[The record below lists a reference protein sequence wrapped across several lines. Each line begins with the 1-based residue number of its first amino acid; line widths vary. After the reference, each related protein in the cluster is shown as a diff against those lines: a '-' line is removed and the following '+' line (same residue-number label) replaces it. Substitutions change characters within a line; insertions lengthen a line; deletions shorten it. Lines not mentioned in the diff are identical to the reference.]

1 MAQQQSSLV
10 SYSIRPA
17 WRTAATLLNTGALC
31 LVRKGSV
38 GYISDRITLI
48 SRSVA
53 ACNRRR
59 NGSDVRGMRSSRL
72 TAAALGPVV
81 AASLAMPLAG
91 AQPAPLRTL
100 APQAR
105 SVVTDM
111 LGTVVGH
118 AWRADNSPLP
128 QAHVRLR
135 DVRTGR
141 AVANTV
147 ADDRGPLHVRARRA
161 RLLRGR
167 IALAR
172 GQECSGDR

>member
-1 MAQQQSSLV
+1 
-10 SYSIRPA
+10 
-17 WRTAATLLNTGALC
+17 
-31 LVRKGSV
+31 
-38 GYISDRITLI
+38 
-48 SRSVA
+48 
-53 ACNRRR
+53 
-59 NGSDVRGMRSSRL
+59 MRSSRL

-147 ADDRGPLHVRARRA
+147 ADDRGQFTFDRVPTGAYVVELVDDDQRVLALGPLLGLSPDETVTTFVRLATQSPWGSHFFTNA
-161 RLLRGR
+161 AAAV
-167 IALAR
+167 IAAASSLGITA
-172 GQECSGDR
+172 SGSSGLPVSPQ